1 MPATTAMKTA
11 APAKVR
17 TSAISAGVCRA
28 SLDDTGETLRIHFVF
43 YLIKDECAP
52 AGYCLRIRHKAE
64 IGSTLLDDALVHQ
77 TQKWIRSLTSPT
89 QVWICVDPNR
99 PFARDGMRGPD
110 CRGNIGGSTLAVPT
124 STRLIADCSRHEP
137 PGISWALSPGC
148 CSA

>member
-1 MPATTAMKTA
+1 
-11 APAKVR
+11 
-17 TSAISAGVCRA
+17 
-28 SLDDTGETLRIHFVF
+28 VF

-64 IGSTLLDDALVHQ
+64 IGSTLLDDALSPSNAEVDPIPH
-77 TQKWIRSLTSPT
+77 IPT

-99 PFARDGMRGPD
+99 PFAGDGMRGPD
-110 CRGNIGGSTLAVPT
+110 CRGNIGRSTLAVPT
-124 STRLIADCSRHEP
+124 STRLVADCSRHEP